1 MRFIS
6 MTSFAIAES
15 VKDRLS
21 MKINVR
27 TLQPCT
33 GQLKGTLKLRDFG
46 RNRLFIGT
54 RLAKSSSNDWVAR
67 FKLPFSL
74 PR

>member
-1 MRFIS
+1 
-6 MTSFAIAES
+6 
-15 VKDRLS
+15 